1 MPVASRRI
9 AIIATPSVTPRPG
22 PSNLDGDVLRARLP
36 QLDAGF
42 SVFDLDP
49 LVDLAEQVDR
59 IFDEH
64 PVGRR
69 DAVLF
74 YAAAPLVLSVEG
86 DLFLCLDPAHPTV
99 GDALADLAQVFR
111 ERARCPLLFV
121 VDGRFEDD
129 GGGVVR
135 AAEIVEAARRAVA
148 SAGGPIELLVSAA
161 PMETRRSVPGPF
173 TTSIVRLLD
182 NAEPATGLTADA
194 LYSAL
199 RRSADIVGAVPAFGR
214 ATTEGGFVLIPA
226 REPGATPAAPARVS
240 EPAPREVVPTPEAP
254 PRAPEPL
261 PEAPA
266 RAAEATPRE
275 AAPSVPQPPTVP
287 RIIPAAPPVPMAPP
301 PGAAPRSEASPATA
315 KMSGSAPV
323 PAAPRRVQAMDDGPR
338 VIIADP
344 RDRPSAQPPKAAEP
358 ALVAEVAKAPEPV
371 AVAAPAAAA
380 PAALVVAPPT
390 SIKEEAPKPTSTR
403 VAKPTTVEDFLA
415 EGDAHARAGED
426 EAALNSYKKCLGLVA
441 RGANSERAE
450 IYVRIAGIKRRQD
463 KAREAISN
471 YEKALGVVAEHRG
484 ALEALVDLYAAVAD
498 TRATFAAEEKL
509 LALLGDREET
519 FARLVAFGARWM
531 DEAKDPVRARMM
543 LDKARALRGDDL
555 GVLDRLRALYEADGD
570 TERAFALRREMV
582 GLLPEA
588 RAKASALF
596 GMARDLL
603 GDPTK
608 EDRALAL
615 CDEALETDP
624 SFLSPLEVVAKVLAE
639 RQEWSELEQA
649 YRRMLERAPRLADGE
664 VRGRVRAELHRMLG
678 LLFREHLVDP
688 ASALDAYEQALVE
701 QPDDLAGQLVAA
713 ELALE
718 IDAPERAE
726 AHLLAATT
734 LEPKRA
740 ATYHDLFRVRTGAGH
755 DEAAYLAAS
764 VTVFLGEPTPGEKAI
779 YDAHRPKGML
789 SPKSHLPDGAWA
801 LLRGPGA
808 RVVSGVLEPIAD
820 AAVSARLGELEAR
833 SRLPKLDPAARQDPE
848 KSTISVVRSLSWA
861 SHLLGVPAPAV
872 YLSDDPA
879 VALSAVPAREPSALA
894 GGAVLRGRSPNELAF
909 LVGKHLAY
917 YVGSHRLLIHYPSIE
932 ELSVCF
938 LAAVSVIRPDSPV
951 PPRFADAVA
960 PLVRRLHDGL
970 TPAARADLAEG
981 LEVLDAAGGKANLGG
996 WVAAVERSAARAG
1009 YLLSGDLSV
1018 AATALRADPVGL
1030 LSADDKIADLC
1041 SFTVTPEYAAL
1052 REALGIGDAA

>member
-1 MPVASRRI
+1 
-9 AIIATPSVTPRPG
+9 
-22 PSNLDGDVLRARLP
+22 
-36 QLDAGF
+36 
-42 SVFDLDP
+42 
-49 LVDLAEQVDR
+49 
-59 IFDEH
+59 
-64 PVGRR
+64 
-69 DAVLF
+69 
-74 YAAAPLVLSVEG
+74 
-86 DLFLCLDPAHPTV
+86 
-99 GDALADLAQVFR
+99 
-111 ERARCPLLFV
+111 
-121 VDGRFEDD
+121 
-129 GGGVVR
+129 
-135 AAEIVEAARRAVA
+135 
-148 SAGGPIELLVSAA
+148 
-161 PMETRRSVPGPF
+161 
-173 TTSIVRLLD
+173 
-182 NAEPATGLTADA
+182 
-194 LYSAL
+194 
-199 RRSADIVGAVPAFGR
+199 
-214 ATTEGGFVLIPA
+214 
-226 REPGATPAAPARVS
+226 
-240 EPAPREVVPTPEAP
+240 
-254 PRAPEPL
+254 
-261 PEAPA
+261 
-266 RAAEATPRE
+266 
-275 AAPSVPQPPTVP
+275 
-287 RIIPAAPPVPMAPP
+287 
-301 PGAAPRSEASPATA
+301 
-315 KMSGSAPV
+315 
-323 PAAPRRVQAMDDGPR
+323 
-338 VIIADP
+338 
-344 RDRPSAQPPKAAEP
+344 
-358 ALVAEVAKAPEPV
+358 
-371 AVAAPAAAA
+371 
-380 PAALVVAPPT
+380 
-390 SIKEEAPKPTSTR
+390 
-403 VAKPTTVEDFLA
+403 VEDFLA

-441 RGANSERAE
+441 RGANVERAE

-498 TRATFAAEEKL
+498 IRATYAAEEKL
-509 LALLGDREET
+509 LALIGDPQET

-531 DEAKDPVRARMM
+531 DEAKDPVRARVM

-555 GVLDRLRALYEADGD
+555 GVLDRLRALYEAEGD

-582 GLLPEA
+582 GLLSDA
-588 RAKASALF
+588 RAKAAALF
-596 GMARDLL
+596 GMAKDLL
-603 GDPTK
+603 RDPTK

-624 SFLSPLEVVAKVLAE
+624 SFLSPLEVVAKVLAD

-688 ASALDAYEQALVE
+688 ESALDAYEEALAE

-713 ELALE
+713 ELAME
-718 IDAPERAE
+718 IDASARAE
-726 AHLLAATT
+726 AHLLAATV
-734 LEPKRA
+734 LDPRRA
-740 ATYHDLFRVRTGAGH
+740 ATYHDLFRVRTGGGH

-764 VTVFLGEPTPGEKAI
+764 VTVFLGEATPGEKAI
-779 YDAHRPKGML
+779 YDANRPKGMV

-808 RVVSGVLEPIAD
+808 RVVSAVLEPIAD

-833 SRLPKLDPAARQDPE
+833 ARLPKLDAAARQDPE

-917 YVGSHRLLIHYPSIE
+917 YVGSHRLLIHFPSIE

-938 LAAVSVIRPDSPV
+938 LAAVSALRPDSPV
-951 PPRFADAVA
+951 PPRFADAVT
-960 PLVRRLHDGL
+960 PLVRRIDELL
-970 TPAARADLAEG
+970 TPAGRAELAEG
-981 LEVLDAAGGKANLGG
+981 LELLDAAGGKANLGG

-1041 SFTVTPEYAAL
+1041 AFTVTPEYAAL
-1052 REALGIGDAA
+1052 REALGIGSA